1 MYTTNY
7 LFIRVFGFQG
17 PLGPK
22 ISDERLFLTAER
34 QKQMYFLHG
43 NIA

>member
-1 MYTTNY
+1 MYTTSY
-7 LFIRVFGFQG
+7 LFRRVFEFQR

-34 QKQMYFLHG
+34 QKQMYFLRG
-43 NIA
+43 DIA